1 MGESMRCRD
10 NHSVWE
16 IKKSPLSYL
25 LQSPVWGSFQKFY
38 VLLFLFFNAVL
49 CLSEVALAEKSGA
62 VEERPEQIFNAVT
75 VRTYPHDPQA
85 FTEGLLF
92 YNGILFESTGRY
104 GSSELREVDIE
115 TGRVKRRVSL
125 DKTLFGEGL
134 CACSGRMVQLTWR
147 AGKGLVYDTA
157 SLKQVGSFKY
167 TGEGWGLTF
176 DGKHLV
182 MSNGTDVL
190 RFLDPAT
197 FRPVRSVRVRS
208 ASRGAVYFLN
218 ELEYVNGEI
227 WANVWHKPLIA
238 RINPEDGR
246 VTGWIRLEGLL
257 GDAER
262 TNEKQVFNGIAWD
275 NMKKRLVV
283 AIKSWP
289 LIYEIRLVP
298 CSQAEK

>member
-1 MGESMRCRD
+1 MKCRD
-10 NHSVWE
+10 IHASCQTERFMLRSESHILVWHDSLN
-16 IKKSPLSYL
+16 I
-25 LQSPVWGSFQKFY
+25 Y
-38 VLLFLFFNAVL
+38 VLLFLFFIL
-49 CLSEVALAEKSGA
+49 FPGPEMALAEKSGA
-62 VEERPEQIFNAVT
+62 VELRPEQIFDAVT
-75 VRTYPHDPQA
+75 IRTFPHDPRA

-92 YNGILFESTGRY
+92 YNSILFESTGRY
-104 GSSELREVDIE
+104 GRSELREVDIE
-115 TGRVKRRVSL
+115 TGTVKRRFSL
-125 DKTLFGEGL
+125 EKTLFGEGI
-134 CACSGRMVQLTWR
+134 CAFSGRMVQLTWR
-147 AGKGLVYDTA
+147 AGKGLVYDAA
-157 SLKQVGSFKY
+157 SLKQVGSFTY
-167 TGEGWGLTF
+167 SGEGWGLTF
-176 DGKHLV
+176 NEKHLV

-197 FRPVRSVRVRS
+197 FTPVRSVRVHS

-227 WANVWHKPLIA
+227 WANVWRKDLIV

-246 VTGWIRLEGLL
+246 VTGWIRLGGLL
-257 GDAER
+257 GDAAR
-262 TNEKQVFNGIAWD
+262 THQEQVFNGIAWD